1 MLEGTYYKTIS
12 RNLLTGETTFLITP
26 NGGYK
31 TKSGLVKCQ
40 GKIGIFVKGIP
51 VQLKGKFD
59 GDVFQAESCIIPSGN
74 RDQVYKLITF
84 IDNGIAESKIDKI
97 AKATNNNL
105 LGYVAS
111 GGESEKILECLI
123 PSKTIQAVLDNTADE
138 RTITRFINAKNTVKK
153 IYARVGNIL
162 LQELMVRKLLGYG
175 VDIGKIEML
184 CKKRI
189 TLQDIQK
196 NPYLTLLRFGIP
208 ITASEM
214 FAWDNGLRDE
224 YSLKRLCGFTYDALD
239 FTRKCGDSC
248 CEFGRLLNIV
258 NRRISMYSAAPVV
271 SDIFSRSLLYCCIT
285 QLDKYMACHKVGD
298 KIYVYFNSIW
308 EEEQKVVRNIKR
320 LEENR
325 KEIIP
330 VSSIEDIEEK
340 LGIKYNEEQK
350 EVFKAITTTGVKI
363 LTGPPGSGK
372 TAVIRGLMEYY
383 GEACHLSAT
392 TGMAAQVMQEACG
405 QTAETVHRMLD
416 ITPYDERLR
425 GRSLNEPVS
434 ENFVVV
440 DEMSMCGLQ
449 LFAAMLGGI
458 KSGSILLLVGDEDQ
472 LQSVEYG
479 NILHDLINSGVIEVY
494 RLREVLRQSGTIY
507 ANAGKINQGICS
519 LDYDDKFIVRNFSSD
534 IDAVNAVKAATTL
547 KSTILSPIK
556 AYGDY
561 GTRYLNKLLQ
571 GHSGDVLMSYGDVD
585 YRLHDKIVMTDNN
598 YTAGYVNGDIG
609 EIIGIEDGCLIVSLG
624 ENRTLTIERDCM
636 SDMDLAYA
644 LTIHKSQ
651 GSGFDDVHIILQST
665 SENMLSRR
673 LLYTAVTRAKRKV
686 TIYNVGSAINTAI
699 INTKEYKR
707 FSLLP
712 LFLVQK

>member
-1 MLEGTYYKTIS
+1 MMFTTKFYKKYYPVGKYTLMAPKDVRTMKKFLLEYPRELDIS
-12 RNLLTGETTFLITP
+12 IHSIERRNYTW
-26 NGGYK
+26 
-31 TKSGLVKCQ
+31 GLM
-40 GKIGIFVKGIP
+40 
-51 VQLKGKFD
+51 
-59 GDVFQAESCIIPSGN
+59 
-74 RDQVYKLITF
+74 Y
-84 IDNGIAESKIDKI
+84 
-97 AKATNNNL
+97 
-105 LGYVAS
+105 
-111 GGESEKILECLI
+111 
-123 PSKTIQAVLDNTADE
+123 
-138 RTITRFINAKNTVKK
+138 KK
-153 IYARVGNIL
+153 INEDENVMLKLKSHMSENGFHEMSSDELELCNFIL
-162 LQELMVRKLLGYG
+162 
-175 VDIGKIEML
+175 
-184 CKKRI
+184 
-189 TLQDIQK
+189 
-196 NPYLTLLRFGIP
+196 NWNTLLRFGIP

-330 VSSIEDIEEK
+330 ASSIEDIEEK
-340 LGIKYNEEQK
+340 LGIKYNEEQR

-372 TAVIRGLMEYY
+372 TAVIKGLMEYY

-425 GRSLNEPVS
+425 GRSLNEPVP

-449 LFAAMLGGI
+449 LFATMLGGI

-494 RLREVLRQSGTIY
+494 RLREALRQSGTICTS
-507 ANAGKINQGICS
+507 AGKINQGMQPLKKGKNIYFS
-519 LDYDDKFIVRNFSSD
+519 LKI
-534 IDAVNAVKAATTL
+534 KK
-547 KSTILSPIK
+547 KSQMHIP
-556 AYGDY
+556 
-561 GTRYLNKLLQ
+561 
-571 GHSGDVLMSYGDVD
+571 
-585 YRLHDKIVMTDNN
+585 
-598 YTAGYVNGDIG
+598 
-609 EIIGIEDGCLIVSLG
+609 IIGRNYHLIETNSL
-624 ENRTLTIERDCM
+624 EM
-636 SDMDLAYA
+636 SLR
-644 LTIHKSQ
+644 H
-651 GSGFDDVHIILQST
+651 
-665 SENMLSRR
+665 
-673 LLYTAVTRAKRKV
+673 
-686 TIYNVGSAINTAI
+686 
-699 INTKEYKR
+699 
-707 FSLLP
+707 
-712 LFLVQK
+712 

>member
-330 VSSIEDIEEK
+330 ASSIEDIEEK
-340 LGIKYNEEQK
+340 LGIKYNEEQR

-372 TAVIRGLMEYY
+372 TAVIKGLMEYY

-405 QTAETVHRMLD
+405 QTAETVHRMG
-416 ITPYDERLR
+416 IME
-425 GRSLNEPVS
+425 
-434 ENFVVV
+434 
-440 DEMSMCGLQ
+440 
-449 LFAAMLGGI
+449 LGI
-458 KSGSILLLVGDEDQ
+458 
-472 LQSVEYG
+472 
-479 NILHDLINSGVIEVY
+479 
-494 RLREVLRQSGTIY
+494 
-507 ANAGKINQGICS
+507 
-519 LDYDDKFIVRNFSSD
+519 
-534 IDAVNAVKAATTL
+534 
-547 KSTILSPIK
+547 
-556 AYGDY
+556 
-561 GTRYLNKLLQ
+561 
-571 GHSGDVLMSYGDVD
+571 
-585 YRLHDKIVMTDNN
+585 
-598 YTAGYVNGDIG
+598 
-609 EIIGIEDGCLIVSLG
+609 
-624 ENRTLTIERDCM
+624 
-636 SDMDLAYA
+636 
-644 LTIHKSQ
+644 
-651 GSGFDDVHIILQST
+651 
-665 SENMLSRR
+665 
-673 LLYTAVTRAKRKV
+673 
-686 TIYNVGSAINTAI
+686 
-699 INTKEYKR
+699 
-707 FSLLP
+707 
-712 LFLVQK
+712 

>member
-1 MLEGTYYKTIS
+1 
-12 RNLLTGETTFLITP
+12 
-26 NGGYK
+26 
-31 TKSGLVKCQ
+31 
-40 GKIGIFVKGIP
+40 
-51 VQLKGKFD
+51 
-59 GDVFQAESCIIPSGN
+59 
-74 RDQVYKLITF
+74 
-84 IDNGIAESKIDKI
+84 
-97 AKATNNNL
+97 
-105 LGYVAS
+105 
-111 GGESEKILECLI
+111 
-123 PSKTIQAVLDNTADE
+123 
-138 RTITRFINAKNTVKK
+138 
-153 IYARVGNIL
+153 
-162 LQELMVRKLLGYG
+162 
-175 VDIGKIEML
+175 
-184 CKKRI
+184 
-189 TLQDIQK
+189 
-196 NPYLTLLRFGIP
+196 
-208 ITASEM
+208 
-214 FAWDNGLRDE
+214 
-224 YSLKRLCGFTYDALD
+224 
-239 FTRKCGDSC
+239 
-248 CEFGRLLNIV
+248 
-258 NRRISMYSAAPVV
+258 
-271 SDIFSRSLLYCCIT
+271 
-285 QLDKYMACHKVGD
+285 
-298 KIYVYFNSIW
+298 
-308 EEEQKVVRNIKR
+308 
-320 LEENR
+320 
-325 KEIIP
+325 
-330 VSSIEDIEEK
+330 
-340 LGIKYNEEQK
+340 
-350 EVFKAITTTGVKI
+350 
-363 LTGPPGSGK
+363 
-372 TAVIRGLMEYY
+372 MEYY

-425 GRSLNEPVS
+425 GRSLNEPVP

-449 LFAAMLGGI
+449 LFATMLGGI

-494 RLREVLRQSGTIY
+494 RLREALRQSGTICTS
-507 ANAGKINQGICS
+507 AGKINQGICS